1 MATVVPVLASVLA
14 ANGTALGTG
23 TAGATIAQGDV
34 LYADGTDGG
43 DLKLADSSAALT
55 AAVVG
60 IALNAALDKQ
70 PVDFIKSGT
79 LTIGTDGGAPPAA
92 GEPYFLSTTAGKIDD
107 ALPAS
112 GEFAT
117 VLGIG
122 LTSST
127 MKVGIVV
134 SGASLA

>member
-1 MATVVPVLASVLA
+1 MTTVVPVVANVLA
-14 ANGTALGTG
+14 ATGAALGTG

-43 DLKLADSSAALT
+43 DLKLGDSSGVLT

-112 GEFAT
+112 GQFAT

-134 SGASLA
+134 SGVALA

>member
-1 MATVVPVLASVLA
+1 MTTVVPVAASVLA
-14 ANGTALGTG
+14 ATGTALGTG
-23 TAGATIAQGDV
+23 TAGATIVQGDV

-43 DLKLADSSAALT
+43 DLKLADSSAVLT

-60 IALNAALDKQ
+60 IALNAAEDKQ
-70 PVDFIKSGT
+70 PVDYIRSGT
-79 LTIGTDGGAPPAA
+79 LTLGAGGAPPAA

-112 GEFAT
+112 GEYAT

-122 LTSST
+122 LTATT

-134 SGASLA
+134 SGVALA